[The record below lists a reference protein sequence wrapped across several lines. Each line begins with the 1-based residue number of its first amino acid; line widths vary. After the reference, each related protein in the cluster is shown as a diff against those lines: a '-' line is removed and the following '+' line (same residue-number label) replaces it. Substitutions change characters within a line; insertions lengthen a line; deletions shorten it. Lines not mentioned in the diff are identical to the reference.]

1 MRKQKNP
8 LKPLEYQPFN
18 PHKAF
23 EMLRKDTDTIVIFIH
38 GFLGSPHQFISLADF
53 VYHMGYACAALL
65 LPGHGGT
72 AKDFAHSSQQ
82 QWTEQVHKEVHRYAE
97 LYPNVY
103 LMGHSMGGLLAINES
118 ICSKANVKGLILLN
132 TAIKIGLKSRSSLYS
147 R

>member
-53 VYHMGYACAALL
+53 VYHMGCVCRFVTS
-65 LPGHGGT
+65 G
-72 AKDFAHSSQQ
+72 S
-82 QWTEQVHKEVHRYAE
+82 WRYSE
-97 LYPNVY
+97 
-103 LMGHSMGGLLAINES
+103 GF
-118 ICSKANVKGLILLN
+118 C
-132 TAIKIGLKSRSSLYS
+132 T
-147 R
+147 

>member
-82 QWTEQVHKEVHRYAE
+82 QWTEQV
-97 LYPNVY
+97 P
-103 LMGHSMGGLLAINES
+103 
-118 ICSKANVKGLILLN
+118 
-132 TAIKIGLKSRSSLYS
+132 IKKCIAMQSCTQMFI
-147 R
+147 